1 MQFSRRLTVV
11 CYWFDICCLTIRRPS
26 GSTRTDTLLPDTSRF
41 RSIMTVKADDDLGL
55 NRTGDTEG
63 EREESGEQQAQA
75 SHAALLASG
84 NAACE
89 PPAGTLLLPVTPDLI
104 RGPAFR
110 TPLSGTPDQVGNYTL
125 GIRKPP

>member
-1 MQFSRRLTVV
+1 
-11 CYWFDICCLTIRRPS
+11 
-26 GSTRTDTLLPDTSRF
+26 
-41 RSIMTVKADDDLGL
+41 MTVKADDDLGL

-63 EREESGEQQAQA
+63 EREERGEQQAQA

-84 NAACE
+84 NAACQ

-125 GIRKPP
+125 DIRTPPLLRHFNPVKSRGNTSRVIANSSGLLL